1 MLDNLGYRHIFS
13 TCNTYLIP
21 TTVVMRTR
29 TNVTLYVH
37 CLYCCSFR
45 WFGT

>member
-1 MLDNLGYRHIFS
+1 MYS
-13 TCNTYLIP
+13 IP
-21 TTVVMRTR
+21 TTTMVMRTR

-45 WFGT
+45 WFVTLHETDVTA